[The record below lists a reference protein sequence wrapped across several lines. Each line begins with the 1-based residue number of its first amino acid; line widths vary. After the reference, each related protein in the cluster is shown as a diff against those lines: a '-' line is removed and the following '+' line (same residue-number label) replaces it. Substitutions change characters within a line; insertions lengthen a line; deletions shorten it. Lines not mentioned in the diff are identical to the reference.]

1 MNNRKALIAAVVF
14 QLLVLVGM
22 VAKAALPLWTGEE
35 IRLSTQPV
43 DPRSLFRGNYAR
55 LNYGISTIPSDKL
68 LNRSTL
74 RNGERVYV
82 TLRPDEG
89 GLHRFHSV
97 ALEPPVVGIY
107 LSGRLDLSRG
117 SWRADSYR
125 VRYGIEAWFAPKDK
139 AIALEVQLREGA
151 IAVLK
156 VAGNGAARLQA
167 IEEKPEEEPA
177 ESDPLSN
184 SAEQ

>member
-55 LNYGISTIPSDKL
+55 LNYDISTIPSDKL

-82 TLRPDEG
+82 TLRADED

-97 ALEPPVVGIY
+97 ALEPPVVGTY
-107 LSGRLDLSRG
+107 LRGRLDLGHR
-117 SWRADSYR
+117 SWRADNYR

-139 AIALEVQLREGA
+139 AIALETQLRGGA

-167 IEEKPEEEPA
+167 IEEKPEEEA
-177 ESDPLSN
+177 LESDL
-184 SAEQ
+184 

>member
-1 MNNRKALIAAVVF
+1 MNYRKTLIAAMVF

-55 LNYGISTIPSDKL
+55 LNYDISTIPSDKL

-82 TLRPDEG
+82 TLRPAED
-89 GLHRFHSV
+89 GLHHFHSV
-97 ALEPPVVGIY
+97 ALEPPVVGTY
-107 LSGRLDLSRG
+107 LRGRLDLSHG
-117 SWRADSYR
+117 SWRADRYR
-125 VRYGIEAWFAPKDK
+125 VRYGIEAWFAPKNK
-139 AIALEVQLREGA
+139 AIALETQLRGGA

-156 VAGNGAARLQA
+156 VSDNGAARLQA
-167 IEEKPEEEPA
+167 IEEKLKEKPKEIDPVSNPE
-177 ESDPLSN
+177 N
-184 SAEQ
+184 Q